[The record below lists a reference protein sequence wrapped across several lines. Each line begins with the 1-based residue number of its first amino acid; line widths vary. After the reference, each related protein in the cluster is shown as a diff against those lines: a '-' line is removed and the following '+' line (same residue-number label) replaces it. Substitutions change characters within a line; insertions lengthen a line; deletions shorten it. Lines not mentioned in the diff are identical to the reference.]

1 MPNYSGVWDLRQQ
14 GVAVKGDR
22 WQLAPISSDDAV
34 FHAEGASS
42 SSSYLNTINM
52 LSISTLGR
60 SADFGDLTVA
70 RYDMGASASS
80 TRGLFSGGFDG
91 SPYSNVIDYIT
102 MASTGDATDFG
113 NLSAGDNGG
122 RAVSNS
128 SRAVHKLGY
137 TSGGSSD
144 TMEYVTIASTGNTT
158 DFGNTNVSSWLL
170 FSTCNT
176 TRGVFMGGEISG
188 GISNFMDYITIAST
202 GNGTDFGDLN
212 TAVYS
217 GGVGIT
223 SSGTYGY
230 VCNGKN
236 SAGSDGIAEVQYIA
250 IASTG
255 NAQDFGDLNVRRFNA
270 QSGNKTKGLSIVG
283 NDGSHLAS
291 VDIFTMST
299 SGSGS
304 DWGDLSSSSYTG
316 AALSSTHGG
325 LS

>member
-1 MPNYSGVWDLRQQ
+1 MPNYSGVWDLKEQ

-22 WQLAPISSDDAV
+22 WQLAPISSSDAV
-34 FHAEGASS
+34 FLAEGASS
-42 SSSYLNTINM
+42 SSSYLNTITM

-60 SADFGDLTVA
+60 SSDFGDLTHA
-70 RYDMGASASS
+70 RYDMGASSSS

-144 TMEYVTIASTGNTT
+144 TMEYVTIASTGN
-158 DFGNTNVSSWLL
+158 
-170 FSTCNT
+170 
-176 TRGVFMGGEISG
+176 
-188 GISNFMDYITIAST
+188 
-202 GNGTDFGDLN
+202 GTDFGDLN

-236 SAGSDGIAEVQYIA
+236 TAGSDGIAEVQYIT

-255 NAQDFGDLNVRRFNA
+255 NAQDFGDLNIRRFNS

-304 DWGDLSSSSYTG
+304 DWGDLSSSSYNG

>member
-1 MPNYSGVWDLRQQ
+1 MPNFSGVWDLRQQ

-22 WQLAPISSDDAV
+22 WQVAPISSSDAV

-42 SSSYLNTINM
+42 SSSYLDTINM

-60 SADFGDLTVA
+60 SSDFGDLTVA
-70 RYDMGASASS
+70 RYDMGASSSS

-91 SPYSNVIDYIT
+91 SPRSNVIDYIT
-102 MASTGDATDFG
+102 MASTGDAIDFG
-113 NLSAGDNGG
+113 NLSASDTGG

-128 SRAVHKLGY
+128 SRAVFKIGY
-137 TSGGSSD
+137 PGSYVD
-144 TMEYVTIASTGNTT
+144 TMEFVTISTTGNVT
-158 DFGNTNVSSWLL
+158 DFGNTNVSSYAL

-188 GISNFMDYITIAST
+188 GISNFMDFITIASA
-202 GNGTDFGDLN
+202 GNATNFGNLN
-212 TAVYS
+212 TAVYY
-217 GGVGIT
+217 GGVGIA

-236 SAGSDGIAEVQYIA
+236 TAGSDGIAEVQYIT

-255 NAQDFGDLNVRRFNA
+255 NAQDFGDLNIRRFNA

-299 SGSGS
+299 SGTGS
-304 DWGDLSSSSYTG
+304 DWGDLSSSSYNG

-325 LS
+325 LA

>member
-22 WQLAPISSDDAV
+22 WQVAPISSNDAV

-42 SSSYLNTINM
+42 SSSYLDTINI

-60 SADFGDLTVA
+60 SSDFGDLTVA

-91 SPYSNVIDYIT
+91 SPRSNVIDYIT
-102 MASTGDATDFG
+102 MASTGDAIDFG
-113 NLSAGDNGG
+113 NLSAGDTGG

-128 SRAVHKLGY
+128 SRAVFKLGY
-137 TSGGSSD
+137 PASYVD
-144 TMEYVTIASTGNTT
+144 TMEFVTISSLGNVT
-158 DFGNTNVSSWLL
+158 DFGNTNVSSYAL

-188 GISNFMDYITIAST
+188 GISNFIDFITIASA
-202 GNGTDFGDLN
+202 GNAQNFGDLN
-212 TAVYS
+212 TAVYY

-236 SAGSDGIAEVQYIA
+236 TAGSDGIAEVQYIT
-250 IASTG
+250 IATAG
-255 NAQDFGDLNVRRFNA
+255 NAQDFGDLNIRRFNA
-270 QSGNKTKGLSIVG
+270 QSGSKTRGLSIVG

-304 DWGDLSSSSYTG
+304 DWGDLSSSSYNG